1 VENRIKEKSD
11 LKNTLAALEK
21 KAKGLGFDH
30 KLAVESSS
38 GEDAAAIA
46 YGLHMGVETPR
57 LFLLALPPG
66 AWEKATA
73 ENIQQRM
80 WDLTPA
86 DTAQDAYPKFG
97 VVSDGAKERL
107 FDLQYPAH
115 EIDLLPTAKE
125 SILYKRIVADP
136 TYRWSMR
143 MSERLQSGFNTFHE
157 QVYQTVKDRVNDKND
172 IIEEV
177 AKFLFLESFRLHHER
192 DTLKLHV

>member
-1 VENRIKEKSD
+1 MKEKSD
-11 LKNTLAALEK
+11 LKNTLVALEK

-80 WDLTPA
+80 WDLTPSN
-86 DTAQDAYPKFG
+86 TAVDAYPKFG

-115 EIDLLPTAKE
+115 EIDLRLVISPE
-125 SILYKRIVADP
+125 
-136 TYRWSMR
+136 SMR
-143 MSERLQSGFNTFHE
+143 LPPMLSSTAQGRYSLAPTRALPHSASHPRGTRF
-157 QVYQTVKDRVNDKND
+157 
-172 IIEEV
+172 
-177 AKFLFLESFRLHHER
+177 
-192 DTLKLHV
+192 

>member
-1 VENRIKEKSD
+1 MKEKSD

-46 YGLHMGVETPR
+46 YGLHLGVETPR
-57 LFLLALPPG
+57 LFLLALPTG

-80 WDLTPA
+80 WDLTPS

-97 VVSDGAKERL
+97 VVSDGEKER
-107 FDLQYPAH
+107 
-115 EIDLLPTAKE
+115 
-125 SILYKRIVADP
+125 V
-136 TYRWSMR
+136 
-143 MSERLQSGFNTFHE
+143 
-157 QVYQTVKDRVNDKND
+157 
-172 IIEEV
+172 
-177 AKFLFLESFRLHHER
+177 
-192 DTLKLHV
+192 